1 MPDATDYF
9 SIMNLLHQYS
19 ECVDEGNFNGV
30 GQMFEHANVYMP
42 GDVEPSVKA
51 GTRDFTSLMNA
62 WTRLYPETGT
72 PRTKHLTTNH
82 IIEFD
87 GPTQARSR
95 STFTVLQQTPEF
107 HLQPII
113 AGSYHDR
120 FEKAEDGWRFVERR
134 EYVTLVGDLSAHL
147 LQSFAVT
154 NR

>member
-9 SIMNLLHQYS
+9 SILNLIHRYA
-19 ECVDEGNFNGV
+19 ECIDEGDFDRV
-30 GQMFEHANVYMP
+30 GLMFEHADVYMP

-51 GTRDFTSLMNA
+51 GTRDFAPLLKA

-72 PRTKHLTTNH
+72 PCTRHVTTNH

-87 GPTQARSR
+87 GPTQARAR
-95 STFTVLQQTPEF
+95 SNFTVLQKTAEL

-147 LQSFAVT
+147 LQSFAVR